1 VIEEILSKLEKVKRT
16 GRNNWL
22 ACCPAHDD
30 RNPSL
35 TIHAADDGRI
45 LVRCFAECS
54 FEEIVGAVGLGWE
67 PWFPPKQPDD
77 FKRAVRRPYPA
88 ADVLEALT
96 DEALIV
102 MVSASCLRQGGKLTD
117 VGHERLLT
125 AMQRISA
132 GREIALGERR

>member
-1 VIEEILSKLEKVKRT
+1 MIEDIIPRLEKAKRT

-30 RNPSL
+30 RNPSM

-45 LVRCFAECS
+45 LVKCFSGCS
-54 FEEIVGAVGLGWE
+54 FNEIVDALGMGWE

-77 FKRAVRRPYPA
+77 FKRAVRRPFPA
-88 ADVLEALT
+88 ADVLEALQ

-102 MVSASCLRQGGKLTD
+102 MVSASMLRRGEKLTD
-117 VGHERLLT
+117 VGHERLLI
-125 AMQRISA
+125 AMERIST
-132 GREIALGERR
+132 GRDLALG